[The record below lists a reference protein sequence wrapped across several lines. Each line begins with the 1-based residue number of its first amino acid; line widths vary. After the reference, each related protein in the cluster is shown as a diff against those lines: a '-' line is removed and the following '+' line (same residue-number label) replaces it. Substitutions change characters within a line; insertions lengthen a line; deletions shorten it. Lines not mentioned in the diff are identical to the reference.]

1 MFGNFLAT
9 IVVRTTGEPLALA
22 DTLRK
27 EIWTVDSSEP
37 VLKVETMD
45 DVIADSTWQ
54 PRFSAWVFSV
64 LGALALLL
72 TAAGI
77 YGVVAYTTTLK
88 AREVGI
94 RVALGASPASIVGVV
109 LRGVLAPLTVGIVI
123 SLVAALALSRLL
135 TSLLYGIDSADP
147 VTYLGTA
154 ALLLGIAILA
164 SAGPAWRAAVGDPLR
179 ALRAE

>member
-1 MFGNFLAT
+1 
-9 IVVRTTGEPLALA
+9 
-22 DTLRK
+22 
-27 EIWTVDSSEP
+27 
-37 VLKVETMD
+37 MD

-64 LGALALLL
+64 LSGLAVLL

-94 RVALGASPASIVGVV
+94 RVALGASPLNVVTVVMRSILVP
-109 LRGVLAPLTVGIVI
+109 LAAGLAI

-135 TSLLYGIDSADP
+135 TSLLYEIDGADP
-147 VTYLGTA
+147 VTYVSA
-154 ALLLGIAILA
+154 AGLLIAIAAVA
-164 SAGPAWRAAVGDPLR
+164 SARPAWKAASGDPLI
-179 ALRAE
+179 ALRTE